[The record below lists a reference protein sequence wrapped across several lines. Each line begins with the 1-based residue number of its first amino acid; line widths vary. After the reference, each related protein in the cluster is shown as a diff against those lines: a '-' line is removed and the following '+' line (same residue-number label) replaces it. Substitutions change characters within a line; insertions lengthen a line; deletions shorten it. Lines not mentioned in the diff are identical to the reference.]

1 MEQFLIPNISI
12 NNNQNNKIVIS
23 FERAQPA
30 DLKNNFIVESEE
42 KILLM
47 DFSENFVFFADFC
60 AFALIINFFICFSI
74 F

>member
-1 MEQFLIPNISI
+1 MPNISI

-30 DLKNNFIVESEE
+30 DSKNNFIVESEE

-47 DFSENFVFFADFC
+47 DFSENFVFFC
-60 AFALIINFFICFSI
+60 
-74 F
+74 

>member
-1 MEQFLIPNISI
+1 MPNISI
-12 NNNQNNKIVIS
+12 NNNQDNKIVIS
-23 FERAQPA
+23 FKRAQPA
-30 DLKNNFIVESEE
+30 DSKNNFIVESEE

-60 AFALIINFFICFSI
+60 AFVLIINFFICFSI

>member
-1 MEQFLIPNISI
+1 MPNISI

-30 DLKNNFIVESEE
+30 DSKNNFIVESKE
-42 KILLM
+42 KILLI
-47 DFSENFVFFADFC
+47 DFSENFGFFTHFC
-60 AFALIINFFICFSI
+60 AFVLIINFFICFST

>member
-1 MEQFLIPNISI
+1 MPNISI

-30 DLKNNFIVESEE
+30 DSKNNFIVESEE

-60 AFALIINFFICFSI
+60 AFVLIINFFICFSI
-74 F
+74 FWI

>member
-1 MEQFLIPNISI
+1 MPNISI

-60 AFALIINFFICFSI
+60 AFVLIINFFICFSI

>member
-1 MEQFLIPNISI
+1 MPNISN
-12 NNNQNNKIVIS
+12 NNNQDNKIVIL

-30 DLKNNFIVESEE
+30 DSKNNFIVESEE

-47 DFSENFVFFADFC
+47 DFLENFVFFADFC
-60 AFALIINFFICFSI
+60 AFVLIINFFICFSI